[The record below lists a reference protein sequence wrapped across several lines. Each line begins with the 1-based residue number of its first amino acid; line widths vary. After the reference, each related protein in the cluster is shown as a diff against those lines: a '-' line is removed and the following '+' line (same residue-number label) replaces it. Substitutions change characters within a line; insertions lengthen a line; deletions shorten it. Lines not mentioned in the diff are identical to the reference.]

1 MRMKD
6 DILSLYDRGGQLLVK
21 TTRGKNRLY
30 KVILEVDLVKC
41 LQVEA
46 CGENNLWHAR
56 LGHINHETMRMMANK
71 ELVAGLPSVDRS
83 TKACVSCL
91 RGKQT
96 KKPFPQATHYR
107 ATKLLQLVHADICGP
122 ITPQTPSHS
131 RYVFVLIDDS
141 SRYMWTVL

>member
-1 MRMKD
+1 MKD

-83 TKACVSCL
+83 TEACVSCL
-91 RGKQT
+91 RGKQPENLSL
-96 KKPFPQATHYR
+96 KQPIIEQQSSLSWYMLIYVDLSLH
-107 ATKLLQLVHADICGP
+107 KLHL
-122 ITPQTPSHS
+122 
-131 RYVFVLIDDS
+131 
-141 SRYMWTVL
+141 TVDTFLF